1 MSSELNFY
9 EQGLVA
15 ELERTEKATFHLV
28 TRLKDLQRYFDLDPE
43 ELNEMEPN
51 ERADCIRQH
60 RLITEALSAYH
71 KARKGQDA

>member
-15 ELERTEKATFHLV
+15 ELERTEKSTFHLV

-51 ERADCIRQH
+51 KRADCIRQH
-60 RLITEALSAYH
+60 RLITEALSTYH
-71 KARKGQDA
+71 KTRKGQDT